1 MSTVSAPTQQMPP
14 AIVGKFNIALT
25 QSKFQQLAYKAG
37 NLVYNEDNLE
47 AISEFLKNGRSVI
60 KAIGETHKEG
70 KAEALRIGQEWDAA
84 KRLFEGQVTTIMDKP
99 QQEYTRICNDVEQ
112 RRRDTE
118 IEKQRISNIKTGIE
132 SNAINFSK
140 QIAECTTSIQL
151 TNIERIINLEKTR
164 KDKYMEFIDNA
175 IERYIELNSL
185 LKSQKEVVREL
196 EENAR
201 KQAEAKKA
209 NDDAALLKLQEEQ
222 AKQEAQIEL
231 NKTVVQETA
240 INQSMK
246 EETIV
251 ATEVIPEVK
260 ARRTTWKFEVV
271 NEKEVMKKAPELV
284 VFSIDEEKVK
294 ANLKLLKDT
303 EQLTG
308 KTELTINGIRYF
320 EVKTF

>member
-1 MSTVSAPTQQMPP
+1 MSTLTTTTSMPP
-14 AIVGKFNIALT
+14 AIAGKFNIALT
-25 QSKFQQLAYKAG
+25 QSKFQQLADKADS
-37 NLVYNEDNLE
+37 LIYNEDNLE
-47 AISEFLKNGRSVI
+47 AIAEFLKNGRAVV

-84 KRLFEGQVTTIMDKP
+84 KRTFESQVTSIMDKP
-99 QQEYTRICNDVEQ
+99 QTEYTRLCNEVELRKQ
-112 RRRDTE
+112 KQEQER
-118 IEKQRISNIKTGIE
+118 QRISQIKNGIE
-132 SNAINFSK
+132 ANAVNFAK
-140 QIAECTTSIQL
+140 AIAECTTSVQL
-151 TNIERIINLEKTR
+151 TNIERNINLEKTR
-164 KDKYMEFIDNA
+164 KDKYMEFYDDA
-175 IERYIELNSL
+175 VTRYSELNAL
-185 LKSQKEVVREL
+185 LKTQKETVRQL

-222 AKQEAQIEL
+222 AEQEAKIEEA
-231 NKTVVQETA
+231 KTIVQETA

-246 EETIV
+246 EEAPLAQEIL
-251 ATEVIPEVK
+251 PEVK

-294 ANLKLLKDT
+294 SNLKLLKDT